1 MLIKKITRKQW
12 IKSTK
17 ETKRWQK
24 NLSLLL
30 ERSCIMNKEKYI
42 KDIKNDKIL
51 PKDFKEMLI
60 EDIKN
65 MSDKEFQE
73 YLKEIKNS
81 KIPTVLDDK
90 EQWKVV
96 AFA

>member
-1 MLIKKITRKQW
+1 
-12 IKSTK
+12 
-17 ETKRWQK
+17 
-24 NLSLLL
+24 
-30 ERSCIMNKEKYI
+30 MNKEKYI

-65 MSDKEFQE
+65 MSDKEFQD

-81 KIPTVLDDK
+81 KIPTVLDDR

>member
-1 MLIKKITRKQW
+1 
-12 IKSTK
+12 
-17 ETKRWQK
+17 
-24 NLSLLL
+24 
-30 ERSCIMNKEKYI
+30 MNKEKYI